1 MKRFLRENW
10 NVIPV
15 CYIYVYLCIFIC
27 CYMYLHTGVNSIK
40 VYVEIPESSVNYL
53 FDGAS
58 LQQINK
64 NLNWKAEANKRIEQ
78 IRKAPLN
85 IR

>member
-1 MKRFLRENW
+1 MLHETVFERKLECNTGML
-10 NVIPV
+10 
-15 CYIYVYLCIFIC
+15 YLCIFIC
-27 CYMYLHTGVNSIK
+27 FYMYLHTGVNSIK

>member
-1 MKRFLRENW
+1 
-10 NVIPV
+10 
-15 CYIYVYLCIFIC
+15 
-27 CYMYLHTGVNSIK
+27 MYLHTGVNSIK
-40 VYVEIPESSVNYL
+40 VYVEIPENSVNYL